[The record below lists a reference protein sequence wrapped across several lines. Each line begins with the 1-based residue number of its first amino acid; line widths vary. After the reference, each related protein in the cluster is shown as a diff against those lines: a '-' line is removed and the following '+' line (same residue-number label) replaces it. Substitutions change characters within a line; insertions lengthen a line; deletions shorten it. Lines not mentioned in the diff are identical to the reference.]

1 MMKDGFIFFFAFFSI
16 PKLIFWQSSY
26 VAQYPATTITM
37 QLYKNFDSQ
46 ATFRACLHRGGKP
59 QVREVTCLGGVKT

>member
-1 MMKDGFIFFFAFFSI
+1 MKDSLIFFALFSI

-37 QLYKNFDSQ
+37 QLYINFDRQ
-46 ATFRACLHRGGKP
+46 AD
-59 QVREVTCLGGVKT
+59 KTSRQTDRQTDFQGLFT

>member
-1 MMKDGFIFFFAFFSI
+1 MKDSLIFFAFFSI

-37 QLYKNFDSQ
+37 QLYINFDRQ
-46 ATFRACLHRGGKP
+46 AD
-59 QVREVTCLGGVKT
+59 KTSRQTDRQTDFQRLFT